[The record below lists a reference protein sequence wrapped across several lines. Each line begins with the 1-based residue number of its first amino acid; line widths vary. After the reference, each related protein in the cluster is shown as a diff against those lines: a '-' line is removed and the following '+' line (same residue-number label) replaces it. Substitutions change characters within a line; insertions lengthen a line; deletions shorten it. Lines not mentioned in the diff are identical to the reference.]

1 MNARFNP
8 SRQEDLPL
16 ITGQGHF
23 TADHNYPGMLHA
35 YVIRSVHAHA
45 RITHLDMDAVRT
57 HPGVRWVV
65 TSADLKDLG
74 AGTIANPVTAKG
86 KAGEDQ
92 IQALMPL
99 LAEGTV
105 RFVGQPIAM
114 VFAVSALVAQDAAE
128 LADIEYEELE
138 ASVDPEGTTRP
149 SSVQLHA
156 NAPRNLSVHFASG
169 DAETVNAA
177 FAKAAHTSQL
187 RVLSQRLMGVPMEP
201 RAVVAIHDG
210 AAGVTTVHTPHQGI
224 LGMRNFLAL
233 ASGAKPESL
242 QIDANDVGG
251 SFGLRGGAYT
261 EHAALVLAA
270 RHLDCP
276 VSWVGSRSE
285 IFLSD
290 WHGRALILNG
300 QIALDREGRIL
311 AIRFKDRV
319 DAGAYNCMMSTFIG
333 TRNIAITM
341 GGVYQVPALY
351 MESEVVYTNT
361 TPVSA
366 YRGAGRPDIAY
377 AIERL
382 VDFAAH
388 EHGFDPVA
396 LRRRNFIPEDA
407 FPYQTAN
414 GSTIDT
420 CLSGKLLDRAL
431 ELSDYAGFEK
441 RRAHSLRQGK
451 YRGIGLSTFLEAS
464 GAGNAPKDQAW
475 GEFNANGFLYVYGVT
490 GPSGQGHATSFARI
504 IEKALGWPADRVRYE
519 PGNANH
525 PLLGNGT
532 GGSRSLYGAGSAIL
546 AMSHQMLASI
556 QPHASKSLGV
566 AIDQVRFENGVW
578 IADGRTLTTAQVVDA
593 LASEEKTALNALGEA
608 SSGATYPNGCH
619 IAEVEIDPSTGVTDL
634 LHYYAVDDLGQVI
647 SPLLVRGQVHGGVV
661 QGWGQAFCEQVVY
674 DQQGQLLT
682 GSFMDY
688 AMPRAGCVPHLTNET
703 YEVRTQLNLL
713 GSKGVGESGCT
724 GSLPALANAVMS
736 ALRPYGIHQMD
747 MPFTGPKIWAALQKT
762 RAERSS

>member
-1 MNARFNP
+1 MNARFTP

-16 ITGQGHF
+16 ITGKGHF

-35 YVIRSVHAHA
+35 HVIRSMHAHA
-45 RITHLDMDAVRT
+45 HITHLNVDAVRAY
-57 HPGVRWVV
+57 PGVRWVAI
-65 TSADLKDLG
+65 SEDLKSLG

-86 KAGEDQ
+86 KDGEDQ

-114 VFAVSALVAQDAAE
+114 VFAVSALVAQDASE
-128 LADIEYEELE
+128 LAEIEYEVLE
-138 ASVDPEGTTRP
+138 ASVDPEKTTL
-149 SSVQLHA
+149 SSSIQLHA
-156 NAPRNLSVHFASG
+156 NAPRNVSVHFASG
-169 DAETVNAA
+169 DAEPVNAA

-201 RAVVAIHDG
+201 RAVVAIHD
-210 AAGVTTVHTPHQGI
+210 ATAGVTTVHTPHQGI

-233 ASGAKPESL
+233 ASGVNAESL

-270 RHLDCP
+270 RHLGCA

-300 QIALDREGRIL
+300 EIALDAEGGIL

-333 TRNIAITM
+333 TRNISITM

-382 VDFAAH
+382 VDFAAN
-388 EHGFDPVA
+388 EHGFDPIA
-396 LRRRNFIPEDA
+396 LRRKNFIPENA
-407 FPYQTAN
+407 FPYKTAN
-414 GSTIDT
+414 GNTIDT

-431 ELSDYAGFEK
+431 EISDYAGFEK
-441 RRAHSLRQGK
+441 RRAHSLSQGK

-490 GPSGQGHATSFARI
+490 GPSGQGHSTSFASI
-504 IEKALGWPADRVRYE
+504 IEKTLGWPADRVRYE
-519 PGNANH
+519 AGSANH
-525 PLLGNGT
+525 KLLGNGT
-532 GGSRSLYGAGSAIL
+532 GGSRSLYGAGSAIV
-546 AMSHQMLASI
+546 AMCHKMLESI
-556 QPHASKSLGV
+556 KPHASKTLGIELDKV
-566 AIDQVRFENGVW
+566 HFENGVW
-578 IADGRTLTTAQVVDA
+578 LANGLSRTTAEVIDA
-593 LASEEKTALNALGEA
+593 LSSHDKTALNALGEA
-608 SSGATYPNGCH
+608 SSGSTYPNGCH

-634 LHYYAVDDLGQVI
+634 IRYYAVDDLGQVI

-674 DQQGQLLT
+674 DDQGQLLT

-736 ALRPYGIHQMD
+736 ALRPYGISQMD
-747 MPFTGPKIWAALQKT
+747 MPFTGPKIWAALQKNK
-762 RAERSS
+762 A

>member
-1 MNARFNP
+1 MNARFTP
-8 SRQEDLPL
+8 SRQEDLSL
-16 ITGQGHF
+16 ITGKGHF

-35 YVIRSVHAHA
+35 YVIRSMHAHA
-45 RITHLDMDAVRT
+45 HIKHLNLDAVRAY
-57 HPGVRWVV
+57 PGVRWV
-65 TSADLKDLG
+65 ACAEDLKALG
-74 AGTIANPVTAKG
+74 AGTIVNAMTAKG
-86 KAGEDQ
+86 KEGEEQ
-92 IQALMPL
+92 TLALMPL

-105 RFVGQPIAM
+105 RFVGQPVAM
-114 VFAVSALVAQDAAE
+114 VFAISALCAQDAAE
-128 LADIEYEELE
+128 LAEIEYEALE
-138 ASVDPEGTTRP
+138 ASVDPEKTTLL

-156 NAPRNLSVHFASG
+156 NAPRNVSLHFASG
-169 DAETVNAA
+169 DAAQVNAA
-177 FAKAAHTSQL
+177 FAKATYASQL

-201 RAVVAIHDG
+201 RAVVAIHD
-210 AAGVTTVHTPHQGI
+210 ADAGITTVHTPHQGI
-224 LGMRNFLAL
+224 LGMRNFLAM
-233 ASGAKPESL
+233 ASGAAPESL
-242 QIDANDVGG
+242 RIDANDVGG
-251 SFGLRGGAYT
+251 SFGLRAGPYT
-261 EHAALVLAA
+261 EHATLVLAA
-270 RHLDCP
+270 RHLGCA

-300 QIALDREGRIL
+300 EIALDAEGHIL

-319 DAGAYNCMMSTFIG
+319 DLGAYNCMMSTFIG
-333 TRNIAITM
+333 TRNLSITM
-341 GGVYQVPALY
+341 GGVYQIPALY

-388 EHGFDPVA
+388 EHGFDPVV
-396 LRRRNFIPEDA
+396 LRRKNFISESA
-407 FPYQTAN
+407 FPYKTAN

-420 CLSGKLLDRAL
+420 CLSEKLLDRAL
-431 ELSDYAGFEK
+431 EISKYATFEE
-441 RRAHSLRQGK
+441 RRAQSLSQGK

-464 GAGNAPKDQAW
+464 GAGTAPKDQAW
-475 GEFNANGFLYVYGVT
+475 GEFNANGYLYVYGVT
-490 GPSGQGHATSFARI
+490 GPSGQGHSTSFASI

-519 PGNANH
+519 AGKANQK
-525 PLLGNGT
+525 LLGNGT

-546 AMSHQMLASI
+546 AMCHQMLESI
-556 QPHASKSLGV
+556 KPYAAKKLGV
-566 AIDQVRFENGVW
+566 EIAQVHFENGVW
-578 IADGRTLTTAQVVDA
+578 LANGLSLSTAQVIDD
-593 LASEEKTALNALGEA
+593 LANEEKTLLNALGEA

-619 IAEVEIDPSTGVTDL
+619 IAEVEINPSTGETHL
-634 LHYYAVDDLGQVI
+634 IHYYAVDDLGQVI
-647 SPLLVRGQVHGGVV
+647 SPQLVRGQVHGGVV

-674 DQQGQLLT
+674 DKQGQLLT

-688 AMPRAGCVPHLTNET
+688 AMPRAGCVPNLTNET

-736 ALRPYGIHQMD
+736 ALRPYGIDQMD
-747 MPFTGPKIWAALQKT
+747 MPFTGPKIWAALQKNKL
-762 RAERSS
+762 